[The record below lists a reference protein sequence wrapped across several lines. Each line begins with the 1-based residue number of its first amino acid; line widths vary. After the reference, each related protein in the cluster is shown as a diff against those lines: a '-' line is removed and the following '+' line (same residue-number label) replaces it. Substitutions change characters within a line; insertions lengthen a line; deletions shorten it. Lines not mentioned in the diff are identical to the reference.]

1 VLPNYTV
8 SEATRQCSS
17 CNAGL
22 YAVFHDVAARNFRAC
37 RFCPEGAS
45 CPALSSMSISPLYYA
60 VRDPVTMAVD
70 TFLCDGGRCAAN
82 FTCASNRVAAEDNP
96 LCGRCQPGYSEW
108 GGACVACSGV
118 NGGLVLGLLL
128 LAWVCVLAIHGF
140 AQRASTSS
148 SLRIAMFFWQV
159 SFLIVGGAAWVR
171 WAAFLD
177 LDFFTAGSGSG
188 SVCPFPVS
196 PHGALALRL
205 LGPLLSYVLLAA
217 TAALHRRLEQ
227 LWIRVRLPR
236 FEPAAYWRT
245 AITLYFF
252 TFNSVTRVCLD
263 FFNCAPLPSGRFMVA
278 LPAVRC
284 DEAAYQG
291 MTPLVVLLLTA
302 YAAAIPGFI
311 GYRLRDAHRRQALHQ
326 SELARVWSVVYGPL
340 RTKVFWWSMA
350 QMLAR
355 AALVATAVY
364 LRANDQVRYAVFTLI
379 NVVSVMLVMHLKP
392 NRSAGDN
399 AWELGT
405 LFSLALLALSENMGA
420 SDAWLAVLTLGVG
433 AAIAVRLGAQ
443 SLRRLTKVG
452 GAAGSDGAEEPS
464 ASRASERTSDADGL
478 AMTGTAYVALD
489 GHA

>member
-1 VLPNYTV
+1 
-8 SEATRQCSS
+8 
-17 CNAGL
+17 
-22 YAVFHDVAARNFRAC
+22 
-37 RFCPEGAS
+37 
-45 CPALSSMSISPLYYA
+45 MSISPLYYA
-60 VRDPVTMAVD
+60 IRDPVTMAVD
-70 TFLCDGGRCAAN
+70 TFQCDGGRCADN
-82 FTCASNRVAAEDNP
+82 FTCGPNRVAAEYNP
-96 LCGRCQPGYSEW
+96 LCGQCQPGYSEW

-128 LAWVCVLAIHGF
+128 LAWACVLAVHGF

-159 SFLIVGGAAWVR
+159 SFLVVGGAAWVR

-205 LGPLLSYVLLAA
+205 LGPLLSYVLLSA
-217 TAALHRRLEQ
+217 TAALHRGLEQ
-227 LWIRVRLPR
+227 LQTRMLLPH

-245 AITLYFF
+245 TITLYYF
-252 TFNSVTRVCLD
+252 TFNSITRVCLD
-263 FFNCAPLPSGRFMVA
+263 FFNCATLPSGRYIVA
-278 LPAVRC
+278 LPSVRC

-291 MTPLVVLLLTA
+291 LTPLLVLLLAA
-302 YAAAIPGFI
+302 YVAAIPVFI

-355 AALVATAVY
+355 AALVTAAVY
-364 LRANDQVRYAVFTLI
+364 MRANDHARYAVFTLI
-379 NVVSVMLVMHLKP
+379 NVALVVVVMHHKP
-392 NRSAGDN
+392 NRSASDN

-405 LFSLALLALSENMGA
+405 LLSLALLALSENMSA
-420 SDAWLAVLTLGVG
+420 PDAWLAVLTLGVG
-433 AAIAVRLGAQ
+433 AAIIVRLGAQ
-443 SLRRLTKVG
+443 SLRRLAKG
-452 GAAGSDGAEEPS
+452 GAAGNDGAEAPS
-464 ASRASERTSDADGL
+464 AARASERPCL
-478 AMTGTAYVALD
+478 AMTGTPYVALD
-489 GHA
+489 SNA